1 MIKEKNI
8 NPSGAGQNP
17 SNHSASSGQR
27 LNLRDV
33 AQLIKRSTKSVRN
46 YIKADKLKAA
56 KVDSVNGPE
65 YSFEIN
71 DVVTFA
77 KSFLSMD
84 LVIGDMVT
92 KSSAQPH
99 VRTDGDYVESPVESS
114 DKSAGHNENTSDSAL
129 TVPFH
134 GRKLDLSQF
143 AQILLSLEN
152 DKVKLV
158 EEFGEYKARL
168 AYKVG
173 QLESQVKQLESE
185 TQEKEKLKKKISDLE
200 RNYRVRDMDARQLL
214 AMKGFYEKKPWWKFW
229 KKFEFEDSERLVSGS
244 N

>member
-1 MIKEKNI
+1 MIKEKNKD
-8 NPSGAGQNP
+8 PEQ
-17 SNHSASSGQR
+17 SSGQR

-65 YSFEIN
+65 YSFEIH

-77 KSFLSMD
+77 KSFLSLD
-84 LVIGDMVT
+84 LVIGDTVS
-92 KSSAQPH
+92 KASKENPLEDHVSASANKE
-99 VRTDGDYVESPVESS
+99 TLAS
-114 DKSAGHNENTSDSAL
+114 DQAL
-129 TVPFH
+129 SVPFH

-143 AQILLSLEN
+143 AQILLTLEN

-173 QLESQVKQLESE
+173 QLESQVKHLETE
-185 TQEKEKLKKKISDLE
+185 THEKEKLKKKVSDLE

-214 AMKGFYEKKPWWKFW
+214 SMKEFYEKKPWWKFW
-229 KKFEFEDSERLVSGS
+229 QKFDIEDSERLVGGS

>member
-1 MIKEKNI
+1 MIKEKNTD
-8 NPSGAGQNP
+8 PTPVGQK
-17 SNHSASSGQR
+17 

-46 YIKADKLKAA
+46 YIKANKLKAT

-65 YSFEIN
+65 YSFAIN
-71 DVVTFA
+71 DVVIFA
-77 KSFLSMD
+77 KSFLSLD

-92 KSSAQPH
+92 KSSEQPQES
-99 VRTDGDYVESPVESS
+99 VPSQFSDIPMDGATKPNKDAAS
-114 DKSAGHNENTSDSAL
+114 DNAL

-173 QLESQVKQLESE
+173 QLESQVKQLETE
-185 TQEKEKLKKKISDLE
+185 TNEKEKLKKKVGDLE

-214 AMKGFYEKKPWWKFW
+214 AMKEFYEKRSWWRFW
-229 KKFEFEDSERLVSGS
+229 QKFEFEDSERLVGGS